1 MLVSFSV
8 SNFLS
13 FNNEERFEM
22 KAGRVLK
29 KKEPVA
35 FSKKRNTLF
44 LQKKI
49 NWSFCIFLQFL
60 EKMVPEKL
68 ILCVQYLY

>member
-29 KKEPVA
+29 KKEHIIFA
-35 FSKKRNTLF
+35 EKK
-44 LQKKI
+44 
-49 NWSFCIFLQFL
+49 
-60 EKMVPEKL
+60 
-68 ILCVQYLY
+68 